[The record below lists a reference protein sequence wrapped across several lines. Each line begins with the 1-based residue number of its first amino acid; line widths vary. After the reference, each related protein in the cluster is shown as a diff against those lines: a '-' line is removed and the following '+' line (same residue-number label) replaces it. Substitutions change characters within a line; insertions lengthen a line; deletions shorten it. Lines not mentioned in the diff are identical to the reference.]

1 MYYYGYRRRKRPGPR
16 KVKNGIKART
26 KRGELGQSWLAKEWI
41 RALEDAYPYG
51 PFTRGRTYARQGQ
64 VLSVAVERG
73 RVAGMVQGSAQ
84 KPYDMRMEIMTP
96 DGYGGKVARLLRE
109 RPVYAAGLLA
119 GEVPEGMGAEMADRG
134 APLFP
139 TGREVRASC
148 TCSEWA
154 DFCKHVA
161 AVSYILA
168 EEFDRDPLLYMRIR
182 GVGRNDLLNML
193 WPGSRPGAA
202 PGAPPPGTEAGP
214 PPVRRALPKT
224 HSFSIG
230 WGALRGMLGLG
241 VRPPGPD
248 PGPAAPGIPAS
259 HPPVGFRLDAGRGDA
274 DGCISVLGGLG
285 SGFRIADSGPAGG
298 ADGTHLPSDP
308 REFWGRRGPDED
320 SYESATAQAEPAALL
335 KTLGRFPMWRGEE
348 AFIPLME
355 EIYRTASLTGAN
367 AYLGIRDGLDGKGV
381 PNDAAKK

>member
-16 KVKNGIKART
+16 KVKNGIKVRA

-41 RALEDAYPYG
+41 RALEGAYPYG
-51 PFTRGRTYARQGQ
+51 PFARGRTYARQGQ
-64 VLSVAVERG
+64 VLSVAVWRG

-84 KPYDMRMEIMTP
+84 QPYDMRMDIMTP
-96 DGYGGKVARLLRE
+96 DGYGGRIAKFLRE

-119 GEVPEGMGAEMADRG
+119 GEVPEGMGAEMAERG
-134 APLFP
+134 VTLFP
-139 TGREVRASC
+139 TGREVRVSC

-154 DFCKHVA
+154 GFCKHAA
-161 AVSYILA
+161 AVGYILA

-182 GVGRNDLLNML
+182 GVDRNDLLNML
-193 WPGSRPGAA
+193 WPGSMPGAA
-202 PGAPPPGTEAGP
+202 PRIRPPGTDAGP
-214 PPVRRALPKT
+214 PPGRGLLPKT
-224 HSFSIG
+224 YSIRGIG

-241 VRPPGPD
+241 GRPPEPD
-248 PGPAAPGIPAS
+248 PGPAPGIPAS
-259 HPPVGFRLDAGRGDA
+259 RPPAEFRGAGRGDA
-274 DGCISVLGGLG
+274 DGRISVLGGLQP
-285 SGFRIADSGPAGG
+285 GFHIGHSGPAED
-298 ADGTHLPSDP
+298 ADGAAHIPPDT

-381 PNDAAKK
+381 PDDAAKE